1 MTWLILLL
9 VAVVVVVLVVR
20 NNKKEAE
27 MFAGKIKSVADVNH
41 DGKVDLQDA
50 KVVAEKVTT
59 ETKQVVAKVKKA
71 TVRKKKNS

>member
-41 DGKVDLQDA
+41 DGKVDLQDVKA
-50 KVVAEKVTT
+50 AVAIRGKSIELTIFA
-59 ETKQVVAKVKKA
+59 TK
-71 TVRKKKNS
+71 NCYC